1 MSERSPGPPAILEM
15 TESHGILAKP
25 RPSFNLYLFE
35 SRGEMLRFGHR
46 GTDYLSGLV
55 WTSPMEVVR
64 PEAHPGPTPV
74 LPYDRYKECDAPFS
88 DSTLVAKHRAHCLL
102 LLIDRVLCVTSLL
115 VGDLARLDAILDLVP
130 VSWGLGKPGT
140 GMEIYDEFD
149 VVPSL
154 SELAVCLQSEPA
166 KS

>member
-15 TESHGILAKP
+15 TESHGIFAKP
-25 RPSFNLYLFE
+25 RPSFNLYLFK

-74 LPYDRYKECDAPFS
+74 LPYDRHKECDAPFS

-102 LLIDRVLCVTSLL
+102 LLIDRALCVTSLL
-115 VGDLARLDAILDLVP
+115 VGDLARLDAIF
-130 VSWGLGKPGT
+130 GLGSYLVGSRQAGNRYGDLRRIRRCPIFQRARGL
-140 GMEIYDEFD
+140 
-149 VVPSL
+149 PSGR
-154 SELAVCLQSEPA
+154 AC
-166 KS
+166 